1 MSIQGWFATRPPL
14 FVQLMQRT
22 GIISLQQIM
31 EQADFPLTVTVSTNS
46 TRSVKDDFVLRSGMH
61 LKLLGV
67 S

>member
-1 MSIQGWFATRPPL
+1 MSIQGWFSTRPPL
-14 FVQLMQRT
+14 FVHLSEKK

-31 EQADFPLTVTVSTNS
+31 EQADFPLTVIVSTNS
-46 TRSVKDDFVLRSGMH
+46 TRSVKDEFVLRSGMH